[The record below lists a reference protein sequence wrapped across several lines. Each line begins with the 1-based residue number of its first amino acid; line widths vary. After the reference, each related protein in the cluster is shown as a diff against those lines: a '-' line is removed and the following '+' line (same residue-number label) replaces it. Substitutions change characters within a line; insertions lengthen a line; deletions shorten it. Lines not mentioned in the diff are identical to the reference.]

1 MAARR
6 MFSKRL
12 TESTKFLKMP
22 ATSQNLYFHL
32 GMNADD
38 DGVVEALLVMRTVGA
53 TEDDLRVIV
62 SKGFAT
68 VLNEDMVTYLNDWRE
83 NNNIRADRKIDSIY
97 KELLLSIVPD
107 ISLVEAKTSYYS
119 RKKAICQTNDGQVT
133 DVCPPRLGKDSLD
146 KNRLDNNI
154 TSNVILSGAETAPA
168 PNTTPDASGILLSL
182 VDKTD
187 YDVPLS
193 KIEEWKEAYPAV
205 DIEQELK
212 KMSAWL
218 NANPSRKK
226 TRRGINRFINTW
238 LSREQDKG
246 GRYRVS
252 NYNGQNGGNGISEA
266 ARHEA
271 EQRAAYGKY

>member
-1 MAARR
+1 MANKR
-6 MFSKRL
+6 MFSL
-12 TESTKFLKMP
+12 DVINTDLFLDMPTST
-22 ATSQNLYFHL
+22 QNLYFHL
-32 GMNADD
+32 GLRADD
-38 DGVVEALLVMRTVGA
+38 DGFVASPRQVMKLINCTA
-53 TEDDLRVIV
+53 DDMRILV
-62 SKGFAT
+62 SKGYVIPFET
-68 VLNEDMVTYLNDWRE
+68 GVIVICHWKQ
-83 NNNIRADRKIDSIY
+83 NNYIRSDRYHQTKYITEKQQLQESNGIY
-97 KELLLSIVPD
+97 SLSDFGIPD
-107 ISLVEAKTSYYS
+107 GNQLVDNRDT
-119 RKKAICQTNDGQVT
+119 QV
-133 DVCPPRLGKDSLD
+133 RLGKDSLD

-168 PNTTPDASGILLSL
+168 PNTAPDASGILLSL

-205 DIEQELK
+205 DIEPELK

>member
-1 MAARR
+1 
-6 MFSKRL
+6 
-12 TESTKFLKMP
+12 MP